1 MEGGAF
7 VSVSSIHH
15 SVVQYQVVAAPSVG
29 GSLMYAWCK
38 RHGSTTGNARASSAG
53 VLVGPSGVGW

>member
-1 MEGGAF
+1 VEGGAF
-7 VSVSSIHH
+7 VSVSSHPPFCCT
-15 SVVQYQVVAAPSVG
+15 VVAAPSVG

-38 RHGSTTGNARASSAG
+38 RHGSTNARASSAG